1 MYKPTFSNLEHTANM
16 APSAITPPSDSS
28 SRPKPVAYML
38 DTLHPTATELASSL
52 FNCILPTDPEVAH
65 WREHAKYLLVRGSHV
80 TAADIASSPHLLAIG
95 KQGVGTEKIDSN
107 ACSARGIKVL
117 NTPGVNSQAVAE
129 LVLALSLAVARQI
142 GTLTLRQHAGEAVPK
157 QKCEGLL
164 LRGCTLGAIGMGN
177 IGRTVAGM
185 FAGAFGATIIGYDPY
200 MGEGAWAGF
209 AHKRVRSLPELLSE
223 SDVVTIHVPL
233 TPETR
238 NLICYE
244 QMAQMKRA
252 AVLINTAR
260 GGIVHEE
267 HLCRALEDGLIWG
280 AGLDCH
286 EQEPPTRE
294 RYERLWRQPNV
305 VSLPHVGAAT
315 AQTQME
321 TACAAVER
329 LYAYAKA
336 HEEGAAAAV

>member
-1 MYKPTFSNLEHTANM
+1 
-16 APSAITPPSDSS
+16 
-28 SRPKPVAYML
+28 ML

-52 FNCILPTDPEVAH
+52 FTCILPIDPEAAN
-65 WREHAKYLLVRGSHV
+65 WRAHAKYLLVRGSHI
-80 TAADIASSPHLLAIG
+80 TAADIAASPHLLAIG
-95 KQGVGTEKIDSN
+95 KQGVGTEKIDST
-107 ACSARGIKVL
+107 ACAARGIKIL
-117 NTPGVNSQAVAE
+117 NTPGVNAQAVAE
-129 LVLALSLAVARQI
+129 LVLALALAVARQI
-142 GTLTLRQHAGEAVPK
+142 GHLTLRQHSGEAVPK
-157 QKCEGLL
+157 TQCEGLL
-164 LRGCTLGAIGMGN
+164 LRGCTLGVVGMGN

-185 FAGAFGATIIGYDPY
+185 FAGAFGASVVGYDPY
-200 MGEGAWAGF
+200 MAADPPTWANF
-209 AHKRVRSLPELLSE
+209 PHKRVRTLPELLHSA
-223 SDVVTIHVPL
+223 DVVSLHVPL

-238 NLICYE
+238 NLLTYAE
-244 QMAQMKRA
+244 LAQMKRS
-252 AVLINTAR
+252 AVLVNTAR
-260 GGIVHEE
+260 GGIVSEAD
-267 HLCRALEDGLIWG
+267 LCRALEDGLIWG

-336 HEEGAAAAV
+336 REEGVAAEAEVTAAV